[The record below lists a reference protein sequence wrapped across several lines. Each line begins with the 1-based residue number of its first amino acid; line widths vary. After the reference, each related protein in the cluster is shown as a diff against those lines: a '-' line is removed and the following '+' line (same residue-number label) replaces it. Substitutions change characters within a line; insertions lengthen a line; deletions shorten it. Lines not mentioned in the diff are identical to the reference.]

1 MPTTIDTRHDG
12 RLQLSVES
20 WHLAGASAQDSD
32 SCHPAQFDMASAAT
46 VVGPGEDCLVC
57 DEPLT
62 AGEVFVLGT
71 WDGRSGP
78 IADAGTSDCIPYSLA
93 RLAERTF
100 VFDGTVTAVGDD
112 VSNRPG
118 MGQLSLAGVTFTVNE
133 WYRGDGPV
141 SVTVDLPRSAS
152 AG

>member
-1 MPTTIDTRHDG
+1 MPTTTDTRHGG

-20 WHLAGASAQDSD
+20 WHLAGASAQDGD

-57 DEPLT
+57 DEPLV

-78 IADAGTSDCIPYSLA
+78 AHEDCPFLLVALLTNTVRHADDEQA
-93 RLAERTF
+93 RHVATPLVEK
-100 VFDGTVTAVGDD
+100 GG
-112 VSNRPG
+112 
-118 MGQLSLAGVTFTVNE
+118 
-133 WYRGDGPV
+133 
-141 SVTVDLPRSAS
+141 SAQ
-152 AG
+152 